1 MGICSKAL
9 SWHDK
14 CPERTGILLLVPED
28 RQTVPEQRGPRAAG
42 SPSLRSRRAAQC
54 WDGSSCPGGEGE
66 FRRELLSV
74 RSGGAAAAWPGSEL
88 LLWLL
93 LLGQELLLAL
103 NGICFPFFTVAA
115 VVILT
120 IFSSL
125 VCKKNSQYKPLFW
138 GPTTWLFAV
147 GCSEQR
153 YWAGC
158 VTEGTEKGNLHR
170 SIQRGVKQFCKTE
183 DAVWLCA
190 SALLTRPPLLP
201 VIIIFKVCVGS

>member
-1 MGICSKAL
+1 MPRENRNPPS
-9 SWHDK
+9 
-14 CPERTGILLLVPED
+14 CPWRQANSPWAAWATCCWQSLPEEQKSSPMLGWQLLPWGERGVQERTH
-28 RQTVPEQRGPRAAG
+28 
-42 SPSLRSRRAAQC
+42 
-54 WDGSSCPGGEGE
+54 
-66 FRRELLSV
+66 
-74 RSGGAAAAWPGSEL
+74 AAAAWPGSEL

-120 IFSSL
+120 GFFSL
-125 VCKKNSQYKPLFW
+125 VCKKTSQYKLLFW
-138 GPTTWLFAV
+138 GPTAWLFAV